1 MNIISSSKI
10 YSIRQASTKDQ
21 NNVGKRYERTRKK
34 EACFRWWPGK
44 ALFEKVTFWGGI
56 VLVLWKIYDHSTK
69 ILKYSCT
76 PLTQFQ
82 FP

>member
-21 NNVGKRYERTRKK
+21 NNVGKRYERTRRK

-44 ALFEKVTFWGGI
+44 ALFEKVTFAGRGE
-56 VLVLWKIYDHSTK
+56 
-69 ILKYSCT
+69 
-76 PLTQFQ
+76 
-82 FP
+82 